1 LNRSRGLVSLKK
13 ENTIV
18 KPEEFSMVTLH
29 VSVLVQTIYRF
40 KVPFRFIA
48 TSALLLGIFG
58 QSFLLGGAVMASAQV
73 QQEKRASK
81 TRKSKKK
88 KSRPQIPSVGTFI
101 TPDSFQN
108 VPREPVAPV
117 QTAQP
122 STSGEAKRTVSMT
135 RQRDGSA
142 AGEIQSQPVVMAQ
155 SAVVDVR
162 RLSAQTKSMGP
173 RKTGSPQVTVPQEM
187 PMPGSIAEV
196 DAPSQMAL
204 INEATID
211 VAGPLVPSPGPS
223 QNFQGAVD
231 EALGGGPS
239 GTFTIPPDT
248 MGAVGL
254 DKVVTMLN
262 NNMVIQDK
270 ATGAV
275 LSLVSLT
282 SFWAPAGGAGH
293 FDPRIQYDPY
303 NNRWIVAAVSNA
315 QTANSSVLIGLSN
328 TPDPQGT
335 FTLFRFIVGC
345 APGSPGCN
353 AQGGWADF
361 PMLGFNKNWLVV
373 TWNQFT
379 INTGAF
385 TDGRALVLDYPTARS
400 GTAVGTLFSGASAAI
415 GGFCL
420 HPATTF
426 SPTEETL
433 YLPTHISSAGATYR
447 LHSITGSPAAPI
459 FNVDP
464 ANRTRP
470 GGGWTQPGGDFLP
483 QQCIPGVGAPTQT
496 CPATPRRID
505 VGDAFIRSNVVFR
518 NGKIFYPQTIALP
531 AGGLTTNSRS
541 VAQWTVLNSN
551 GTFNDGGRVEDPTAT
566 IINGGKNYGYPS
578 LSVNKNED
586 ILLGF
591 SEAESDDYIDT
602 GYTFR
607 TGTDPAGT
615 MRDPVIYKE
624 GEDYYSKTFSGTRNR
639 WGDYSHTV
647 VDPVNDRDLWTVQEY
662 AMLRVGTTGQG
673 SNDSRWGTWWAKIS
687 APAGPGDLL
696 ISEFRVRGPGGAQD
710 EFVEIYNNSDSTHVV
725 ASSDDSAGYSVAA
738 SDGVIRCFIPNGQ
751 AIPGRGHFLC
761 VNVIAYT
768 LSSHPAGTGTTATP
782 DASYSLDINDNAGI
796 ALFSTQNPANFN
808 SATRVDA
815 VGSTAEANTLYKEG
829 LGYPALTPFSIDYSF
844 YRSFCPNNVGVFG
857 TALGCT
863 PGRGSLPKDTN
874 NNSADF
880 VFVDTNETSAGA
892 GQRLGAPGPE
902 NLSSPIERNAS
913 FSVLVLDASQA
924 ASLPP
929 NRVRDFTSDPP
940 NNSTFGTLD
949 IRRRVVNNTG
959 APATRL
965 RFRVVDINT
974 SPAPSGFADLRSRTS
989 TALVVSGIND
999 AGTCSPASA
1008 PCSITVQGT
1017 TLEQPPSQPKGGAF
1031 NSSQSADTVT
1041 LATPIAPGAS
1051 INVRFLLGIQQTGSF
1066 RFFFN
1071 VEALP

>member
-1 LNRSRGLVSLKK
+1 MSTPNVTAIVLN
-13 ENTIV
+13 I
-18 KPEEFSMVTLH
+18 H
-29 VSVLVQTIYRF
+29 RF
-40 KVPFRFIA
+40 KKPFRVVA
-48 TSALLLGIFG
+48 TAAVLMGFLG
-58 QSFLLGGAVMASAQV
+58 QSFLLGGAVVASAQV
-73 QQEKRASK
+73 RQEKSA
-81 TRKSKKK
+81 TRTKKAKKK
-88 KSRPQIPSVGTFI
+88 RSQPQIQSVGTFTMPASSQTVSPAKI
-101 TPDSFQN
+101 APAQIAPTQN
-108 VPREPVAPV
+108 PAP
-117 QTAQP
+117 P
-122 STSGEAKRTVSMT
+122 SSGQAKRPVSTT
-135 RQRDGSA
+135 RQQDASA
-142 AGEIQSQPVVMAQ
+142 SNELQSQRVLVAQ

-162 RLSAQTKSMGP
+162 KLSAQTKSMGA
-173 RKTGSPQVTVPQEM
+173 RKTGSAQVAVQQEM
-187 PMPGSIAEV
+187 PIPGSITEV
-196 DAPSQMAL
+196 DTPLQPAPTNQPL
-204 INEATID
+204 ID
-211 VAGPLVPSPGPS
+211 VGGPLVPSPAPS

-254 DKVVTMLN
+254 DKVVTFLN
-262 NNMVIQDK
+262 NNMVIQNK

-282 SFWAPAGGAGH
+282 SFWAPAGGANH

-315 QTANSSVLIGLSN
+315 QTANSSVLVGVSN
-328 TPDPQGT
+328 SPDPQGT
-335 FTLFRFIVGC
+335 FNLFRFIVGC

-373 TWNQFT
+373 AWNQFT

-385 TDGRALVLDYPTARS
+385 TDGRALVLDYPSARA
-400 GTAVGTLFSGASAAI
+400 GTAIGTLFSGASAAI

-433 YLPTHISSAGATYR
+433 YIPTHISSAGATYR
-447 LHSITGSPAAPI
+447 LHSITGTPGSPT

-464 ANRTRP
+464 ASRTRP
-470 GGGWTQPGGDFLP
+470 GGGWTQPGGDAMP

-496 CPATPRRID
+496 CPATIRRID

-531 AGGLTTNSRS
+531 TGGVTLNSRF
-541 VAQWTVLNSN
+541 VAQWTALNAS
-551 GTFNDGGRVEDPTAT
+551 GTFADGGRVEDATAT
-566 IINGGKNYGYPS
+566 LTNGGKHYSYPS

-591 SEAESDDYIDT
+591 SESESDDYVDT

-624 GEDYYSKTFSGTRNR
+624 GEDYYSKTFGGTRNR
-639 WGDYSHTV
+639 WGDYSHTL

-673 SNDSRWGTWWAKIS
+673 ANDSRWGTWWAKIS
-687 APAGPGDLL
+687 APAGAGDLL
-696 ISEFRVRGPGGAQD
+696 ISEFRVRGPSGAND
-710 EFVEIYNNSDSTHVV
+710 EFVEIYNPNSSPLTVSPADG
-725 ASSDDSAGYSVAA
+725 SAGYSLVA
-738 SDGVIRCFIPNGQ
+738 SDGVARFTIPTGTV
-751 AIPGRGHFLC
+751 IPAKGHYLG
-761 VNVIAYT
+761 VNSVAYS
-768 LSSHPAGTGTTATP
+768 LAAYPAASGTTATG
-782 DASYSLDINDNAGI
+782 DATYTTDIPDNAGI
-796 ALFSTQNPANFN
+796 ALFSTATPADFTLAN
-808 SATRVDA
+808 RIDA
-815 VGSTAEANTLYKEG
+815 VGSTSEANTLYKEG
-829 LGYPALTPFSIDYSF
+829 AGYPALTPFSIDYSF

-863 PGRGSLPKDTN
+863 PGGGSLPKDTN

-880 VFVDTNETSAGA
+880 VFVDTNGTSAGA
-892 GQRLGAPGPE
+892 GQRLGGPGPE
-902 NLSSPIERNAS
+902 NLSSPIDRNAT
-913 FSVLVLDASQA
+913 FGVLVLDNTQA
-924 ASLPP
+924 ASGPP
-929 NRVRDFTSDPP
+929 NRVRDFTSDPA

-959 APATRL
+959 GPATRL
-965 RFRVVDINT
+965 RFRIIDINT
-974 SPAPSGFADLRSRTS
+974 FPAPSGFADLRSRTS
-989 TALVVSGIND
+989 TAVVVSGIND
-999 AGTCSPASA
+999 AGTCSPSPT
-1008 PCSITVQGT
+1008 PCSVTVQGT
-1017 TLEQPPSQPKGGAF
+1017 TLEQPPSQPNGGAF
-1031 NSSQSADTVT
+1031 NSSQSAGTVT
-1041 LATPIAPGAS
+1041 LATPIAAGAS

-1066 RFFFN
+1066 RFFLT